1 MEKTWLIMKNDL
13 TTRDFIQS
21 HGERLGLN
29 WQAGQAGENRLLQ
42 NEKVMTGIPIA
53 GYLNLVKPNRVQVL
67 GPEEVEYLEQLGENS
82 HKDAVARLFKCEPAM
97 IIFAGI
103 TNNGSI
109 EHEFVE
115 LANQTDTPLLHSSLA
130 SNELTELLQYHLSR
144 LLGDSKIMHGVFME
158 VMGIGVLLTGP
169 SGIGKSELALELI
182 SRGHRLIAD
191 DAPEFRRSAPK
202 TIRGR
207 SPALLKDFLEVRGL
221 GVLNIRAMFGD
232 NSIVET
238 KRLQLIVHIDTLLD
252 NTNSDSSLW
261 EVDRIGGSK
270 RKQCILEVEIPEV
283 QIPVAPGRN
292 VAVIIEAAVRNHV
305 LYLNGYNAADD
316 FIKRQQKLIDGE

>member
-1 MEKTWLIMKNDL
+1 MKNDL

-115 LANQTDTPLLHSSLA
+115 LANQTNTPLLHSSLA

-238 KRLQLIVHIDTLLD
+238 KRLQLIVYIDTLLD
-252 NTNSDSSLW
+252 NTNADSSLW
-261 EVDRIGGSK
+261 EVDRISGSK
-270 RKQCILEVEIPEV
+270 RKQSILEVEIPEV

>member
-1 MEKTWLIMKNDL
+1 MSNSL
-13 TTRDFIQS
+13 TIHDFILS
-21 HGERLGLN
+21 HGERLALK
-29 WQAGQAGENRLLQ
+29 WKAGQEGESKSLHSNRIDKNAPESIKPLS
-42 NEKVMTGIPIA
+42 
-53 GYLNLVKPNRVQVL
+53 GYLNLVKPNQVQVL
-67 GPEEVEYLEQLGENS
+67 GPEEVNYLSQLKKNS
-82 HKDAVARLFKCEPAM
+82 HKDAMSRLFNCEPAM
-97 IIFAGI
+97 IVFAGVSQS
-103 TNNGSI
+103 NEI
-109 EHEFVE
+109 EDEFIE
-115 LANQTDTPLLHSSLA
+115 AANKTKTPLLYSKLSS
-130 SNELTELLQYHLSR
+130 SEITELLQYHLGR

-191 DAPEFRRSAPK
+191 DAPEFKRSAPD

-221 GVLNIRAMFGD
+221 GILNIRAMFGD
-232 NSIVET
+232 ASIVET
-238 KRLQLIVHIDTLLD
+238 KRLRLIVHIDTITD
-252 NTNSDSSLW
+252 ETLW
-261 EVDRIGGSK
+261 EVDRIGGSQ
-270 RKQCILEVEIPEV
+270 RKKKILDVKIPEV

-316 FIKRQQKLIDGE
+316 FIKRQQNLIDGE

>member
-1 MEKTWLIMKNDL
+1 MNNDL
-13 TTRDFIQS
+13 TTRDFIES
-21 HGERLGLN
+21 HGEKLGLC

-42 NEKVMTGIPIA
+42 DEKSVTGVSIA
-53 GYLNLVKPNRVQVL
+53 GYLNLVKPNQVQVL
-67 GPEEVEYLEQLGENS
+67 GPEEVKYLEQLGKNS
-82 HKDAVARLFKCEPAM
+82 HKDAISRLFKCEPAM

-103 TNNGSI
+103 TKNVEL

-115 LANQTDTPLLHSSLA
+115 LANQTDTPLLSSSLA
-130 SNELTELLQYHLSR
+130 SNELTELLQYHLGR
-144 LLGDSKIMHGVFME
+144 LLSDSKIVHGVFME

-191 DAPEFRRSAPK
+191 DAPEFRRSSPDS
-202 TIRGR
+202 IRGR
-207 SPALLKDFLEVRGL
+207 SPVLLKDFLEVRGL
-221 GVLNIRAMFGD
+221 GILNVRAMFGD

-252 NTNSDSSLW
+252 NTNADSSLW
-261 EVDRIGGSK
+261 EVDRISGSK
-270 RKQCILEVEIPEV
+270 RKQSILEVEIPEV

>member
-1 MEKTWLIMKNDL
+1 MDNNL
-13 TTRDFIQS
+13 TLRDFIQS
-21 HGERLGLN
+21 HGERLGLH
-29 WQAGQAGENRLLQ
+29 WQAGQKGENRILL
-42 NEKVMTGIPIA
+42 NEKSKTGIPIA
-53 GYLNLVKPNRVQVL
+53 GYLNLVKPNQVQVL
-67 GPEEVEYLEQLGENS
+67 GPEEVKYLKQLGKNS
-82 HKDAVARLFKCEPAM
+82 NKDALSRLFECEPAM
-97 IIFAGI
+97 IVFAGI
-103 TNNGSI
+103 TKNDEI
-109 EHEFVE
+109 EQQFIET
-115 LANQTDTPLLHSSLA
+115 ANQTNTPLLYSNLA
-130 SNELTELLQYHLSR
+130 SNELTELLQYHLGR

-207 SPALLKDFLEVRGL
+207 SPVLLKDFLEVRGL
-221 GVLNIRAMFGD
+221 GILNVRAMFGD

-238 KRLQLIVHIDTLLD
+238 KRLRLIVHLDTISE
-252 NTNSDSSLW
+252 NTLW
-261 EVDRIGGSK
+261 EIDRIGGSF
-270 RKQCILEVEIPEV
+270 RNQTILDVEIPEV

>member
-1 MEKTWLIMKNDL
+1 MMKNDL

-103 TNNGSI
+103 TNNDGI

-115 LANQTDTPLLHSSLA
+115 LANQTNTPLLHSSLA

-252 NTNSDSSLW
+252 NTNADSSLW
-261 EVDRIGGSK
+261 EVDRISGSK
-270 RKQCILEVEIPEV
+270 RKQSILEVEIPEV

>member
-1 MEKTWLIMKNDL
+1 MNNDL

-29 WQAGQAGENRLLQ
+29 WQAGQKGESRLLQ
-42 NEKVMTGIPIA
+42 NEKSISGIPIA
-53 GYLNLVKPNRVQVL
+53 GFLNLVKPNQVQVL
-67 GPEEVEYLEQLGENS
+67 GPEEVKYLDQLGKNS
-82 HKDAVARLFKCEPAM
+82 YKDAISRLFECEPAM

-103 TNNGSI
+103 TSSNEI
-109 EHEFVE
+109 ENAFIEN
-115 LANQTDTPLLHSSLA
+115 ANQTNTPLFYSSLA
-130 SNELTELLQYHLSR
+130 SNELTELLQYHLGR

-191 DAPEFRRSAPK
+191 DAPEFRRSAPD

-221 GVLNIRAMFGD
+221 GILNIRAMFGD
-232 NSIVET
+232 SSIVET
-238 KRLQLIVHIDTLLD
+238 KRLRLIVHIDTLLD
-252 NTNSDSSLW
+252 NSKSDTKLW
-261 EVDRIGGSK
+261 EIDRIGGSQ
-270 RKQCILEVEIPEV
+270 RKKSILDVDIPEV

>member
-1 MEKTWLIMKNDL
+1 MDNVL

-21 HGERLGLN
+21 HGEKLGLN
-29 WQAGQAGENRLLQ
+29 WHAGQDGENRLLH
-42 NEKVMTGIPIA
+42 NEKSDLRIPIA
-53 GYLNLVKPNRVQVL
+53 GYLNLVKPNQVQVL
-67 GPEEVEYLEQLGENS
+67 GPEEVKYLEQLGKNS
-82 HKDAVARLFKCEPAM
+82 HDDAISRLFKSEPAI

-103 TNNGSI
+103 TDNNKIDDEFI
-109 EHEFVE
+109 EI
-115 LANQTDTPLLHSSLA
+115 ANQTNTPLLYSHLSS
-130 SNELTELLQYHLSR
+130 NDLTELLQFHLGR
-144 LLGDSKIMHGVFME
+144 LLSDRKILHGVFMD

-191 DAPEFRRSAPK
+191 DAPEFRRSGPDS
-202 TIRGR
+202 IRGR
-207 SPALLKDFLEVRGL
+207 SPVLLKDFLEVRGL
-221 GVLNIRAMFGD
+221 GILNVRAMFGD

-238 KRLQLIVHIDTLLD
+238 KRLRLVVHLDTISEK
-252 NTNSDSSLW
+252 TAW
-261 EVDRIGGSK
+261 EVDRIGGTH
-270 RKQCILEVEIPEV
+270 RKQTILEVDIPKV

-305 LYLNGYNAADD
+305 LYLNGYSAADD

>member
-1 MEKTWLIMKNDL
+1 MNNDL

-29 WQAGQAGENRLLQ
+29 WKAGKEGENRLLQ
-42 NEKVMTGIPIA
+42 NEKSTSGIPIA
-53 GYLNLVKPNRVQVL
+53 GFLNLVKPNQVQVL
-67 GPEEVEYLEQLGENS
+67 GPEEVKYLDHLGKNS
-82 HKDAVARLFKCEPAM
+82 HKDAIARLFKCEPAM

-103 TNNGSI
+103 TKGSEI
-109 EHEFVE
+109 EKAFIEK
-115 LANQTDTPLLHSSLA
+115 ANQTNTPLLYSNRS
-130 SNELTELLQYHLSR
+130 SNEITELLQYHLGR
-144 LLGDSKIMHGVFME
+144 LLGDSKILHGVFME

-191 DAPEFRRSAPK
+191 DAPEFRRSAPD

-221 GVLNIRAMFGD
+221 GILNIRAMFGD
-232 NSIVET
+232 SSIVET
-238 KRLQLIVHIDTLLD
+238 KRLRLIVHIDNLLD
-252 NTNSDSSLW
+252 NSKSDTQLW
-261 EVDRIGGSK
+261 EIDRIGGSQR
-270 RKQCILEVEIPEV
+270 RKNILDVDIPEV

-316 FIKRQQKLIDGE
+316 FIKRQQKLIDSE

>member
-1 MEKTWLIMKNDL
+1 MNNDL

-29 WQAGQAGENRLLQ
+29 WQAGQAGENRLLLS
-42 NEKVMTGIPIA
+42 EKSVTGVPIA
-53 GYLNLVKPNRVQVL
+53 GYLNLVKPNQVQVL
-67 GPEEVEYLEQLGENS
+67 GPEEVKYLKQLKKNS
-82 HKDAVARLFKCEPAM
+82 HKDAISRLFKSEPAM
-97 IIFAGI
+97 IIFSNIKNA
-103 TNNGSI
+103 NNIDNEFI
-109 EHEFVE
+109 EI
-115 LANQTDTPLLHSSLA
+115 ANQTNTPLLYSSLA
-130 SNELTELLQYHLSR
+130 SNELTELLQYHLGR

-182 SRGHRLIAD
+182 SRGHRLVAD
-191 DAPEFRRSAPK
+191 DAPEFRRSAPD

-207 SPALLKDFLEVRGL
+207 SPVLLKDFLEVRGL
-221 GVLNIRAMFGD
+221 GILNVRAMFGD
-232 NSIVET
+232 TSIVET
-238 KRLQLIVHIDTLLD
+238 KRLRLIVYLDTISTAD
-252 NTNSDSSLW
+252 NTLW
-261 EVDRIGGSK
+261 EIDRIGGSQ
-270 RKQCILEVEIPEV
+270 RKQKILNVEIPEV

-316 FIKRQQKLIDGE
+316 FIKRQQKLIDDD

>member
-1 MEKTWLIMKNDL
+1 MNDDL

-21 HGERLGLN
+21 HGERLRLN
-29 WQAGQAGENRLLQ
+29 WQAGKKGENRLLQ
-42 NEKVMTGIPIA
+42 NEKSISGIPIA
-53 GYLNLVKPNRVQVL
+53 GYLNLVKPNQVQVL
-67 GPEEVEYLEQLGENS
+67 GPEEVKYLEQLGKNS
-82 HKDAVARLFKCEPAM
+82 HEDAISRLFNCEPAM

-103 TNNGSI
+103 TKGDDIGNDFI
-109 EHEFVE
+109 ETAE
-115 LANQTDTPLLHSSLA
+115 QTNTPLLYSTLA
-130 SNELTELLQYHLSR
+130 SNELTELLQYHLGR

-191 DAPEFRRSAPK
+191 DAPEFRRSAPD

-221 GVLNIRAMFGD
+221 GILNIRAMFGD
-232 NSIVET
+232 SSIVET
-238 KRLQLIVHIDTLLD
+238 KRLRLIVHIDTLLD
-252 NTNSDSSLW
+252 NNKSDTKIW
-261 EVDRIGGSK
+261 EIDRIGGSQ
-270 RKQCILEVEIPEV
+270 RKKSILDVDIPEV

-316 FIKRQQKLIDGE
+316 FIKRQQKLIDGD

>member
-1 MEKTWLIMKNDL
+1 MKNDL

-29 WQAGQAGENRLLQ
+29 WQAGQTGENRLLQ

>member
-1 MEKTWLIMKNDL
+1 MSNDL
-13 TTRDFIQS
+13 TIRDFIQS
-21 HGERLGLN
+21 HGERLGLV
-29 WQAGQAGENRLLQ
+29 WEAGQDAESRHFQSENII
-42 NEKVMTGIPIA
+42 TGVPIA
-53 GYLNLVKPNRVQVL
+53 GYLNLVKPNQVQVL
-67 GPEEVEYLEQLGENS
+67 GPEEVKYLKQLKDNS
-82 HKDAVARLFKCEPAM
+82 HKDAMSRLFKCEPAM

-103 TNNGSI
+103 SNKDDIADEFI
-109 EHEFVE
+109 EI
-115 LANQTDTPLLHSSLA
+115 ANKTKTPLLYSPLA
-130 SNELTELLQYHLSR
+130 SNQLTELLQYHLAR

-191 DAPEFRRSAPK
+191 DAPEFRRSAPD

-221 GVLNIRAMFGD
+221 GILNVRAMFGD
-232 NSIVET
+232 ASIVET
-238 KRLQLIVHIDTLLD
+238 KRLRLIVHIDTI
-252 NTNSDSSLW
+252 SDDTLW
-261 EVDRIGGSK
+261 EIDRIGGTQ
-270 RKQCILEVEIPEV
+270 RKKNVLDVEITEV

-316 FIKRQQKLIDGE
+316 FINRQQKLIDGE

>member
-1 MEKTWLIMKNDL
+1 MKNDL

-103 TNNGSI
+103 TNNSGI

-115 LANQTDTPLLHSSLA
+115 LANQTNTPLLHSSLA

-221 GVLNIRAMFGD
+221 GILNIRAMFGD

-270 RKQCILEVEIPEV
+270 RKQSILEVEIPEV

>member
-1 MEKTWLIMKNDL
+1 MNNDL
-13 TTRDFIQS
+13 TIRDFIQS
-21 HGERLGLN
+21 HGERLGLL
-29 WQAGQAGENRLLQ
+29 WKAGQDGENRLLQ
-42 NEKVMTGIPIA
+42 SERSEAGVPIA
-53 GYLNLVKPNRVQVL
+53 GYLNLVKPNQVQVL
-67 GPEEVEYLEQLGENS
+67 GPEEVKYLTQLKKNS
-82 HKDAVARLFKCEPAM
+82 HKDAMSRLFKCEPAM

-103 TNNGSI
+103 INSDDI
-109 EHEFVE
+109 EDEFIE
-115 LANQTDTPLLHSSLA
+115 LANQSNTALLSSNLA
-130 SNELTELLQYHLSR
+130 SNELTELLQYHLGR

-191 DAPEFRRSAPK
+191 DAPEFRRSAPD

-207 SPALLKDFLEVRGL
+207 CPPLLKDFLEVRGL
-221 GVLNIRAMFGD
+221 GILNVRAMFGD

-238 KRLQLIVHIDTLLD
+238 KRLRLIVHIDTI
-252 NTNSDSSLW
+252 SDDTLW
-261 EVDRIGGSK
+261 EIDRIGGSQ
-270 RKQCILEVEIPEV
+270 RKKKILDVEIPEV

-316 FIKRQQKLIDGE
+316 FIKRQQRLIDGE